1 MLICAA
7 ARKCF
12 LLKKNK
18 VGVIMHF
25 YSLTLIIKGLGLAVA
40 DPLLYLAADLV
51 GMRDEEEKF
60 DRSLDDNNAQTW
72 W

>member
-1 MLICAA
+1 
-7 ARKCF
+7 
-12 LLKKNK
+12 
-18 VGVIMHF
+18 MHF

>member
-1 MLICAA
+1 MHSS
-7 ARKCF
+7 
-12 LLKKNK
+12 KKMFSFKEKQGRCNNAFTL
-18 VGVIMHF
+18 VI
-25 YSLTLIIKGLGLAVA
+25 KRLGLAVA
-40 DPLLYLAADLV
+40 DPLSYLAADLV